1 MQKTIDELKRRVK
14 ALENNLQQN
23 KVDWAEER
31 ERHKEALNA
40 KKKEQSILKNEV
52 DQLRIKIFR
61 FFCLKAEE

>member
-31 ERHKEALNA
+31 ERHKEVLNA

-52 DQLRIKIFR
+52 DQLRI
-61 FFCLKAEE
+61 